1 MLFDNEVENQ
11 NQLVKQFDN
20 KINCASVANASL
32 NKNIYLV
39 ESFLLY
45 AHIKFTSMFSVFI
58 NSMYISSANIN
69 EENSNTFKH

>member
-20 KINCASVANASL
+20 KINCASVANASI

-39 ESFLLY
+39 ESFFM
-45 AHIKFTSMFSVFI
+45 HILNSLQCLVSLSIVCVFQVLI
-58 NSMYISSANIN
+58 
-69 EENSNTFKH
+69 